1 MIKGSSDQ
9 QSESDCYANVGDGIL
24 NILVLGLGNM
34 LLSDEG
40 AGGRA
45 VEELKRLYA
54 FPSEVE
60 IIDGGTMGFE
70 LLPYLEGRSHLLVVD
85 AVTNNGIPGSTVR
98 LELDDPPAY
107 FRTRLSPHQIGLA
120 DILALASMEG
130 YMPPKTILFGI
141 EPKDLSTGLE
151 ISPEVEAGISRLV
164 EMVVEEI
171 GRFGCP
177 VADMQ

>member
-1 MIKGSSDQ
+1 MSKVTSEEQPVFDCCIK
-9 QSESDCYANVGDGIL
+9 AGDGVL

-45 VEELKRLYA
+45 AEELKRRYT
-54 FPSEVE
+54 FPQEVE

-85 AVTNNGIPGSTVR
+85 AVRGGGEPGSTVR

-130 YMPPKTILFGI
+130 ALPAKTVLFGV
-141 EPKDLSTGLE
+141 EPKDLSTGLD
-151 ISPEVEAGISRLV
+151 ISPEVEAAIDRLV
-164 EMVVEEI
+164 KQVVIEI
-171 GRFGCP
+171 TKLGILPERI
-177 VADMQ
+177 